1 MMGFDRR
8 MLRDV
13 GALAAA
19 IVVIGVSFGAAA
31 VAQGLP
37 AWAPIAMSL
46 LVYAGGAQ
54 FLAIGLLAVG
64 NPVAA
69 ILGGL
74 LINLRHLPIAATT
87 LLFALVATAVFA
99 DAGQLAPGVARPVG
113 VLVGG
118 VLAWR
123 RAPFVVVVVA
133 AAATAAV
140 LRLAG
145 LP

>member
-1 MMGFDRR
+1 MISYGT
-8 MLRDV
+8 
-13 GALAAA
+13 
-19 IVVIGVSFGAAA
+19 I
-31 VAQGLP
+31 
-37 AWAPIAMSL
+37 L
-46 LVYAGGAQ
+46 LV
-54 FLAIGLLAVG
+54 IV
-64 NPVAA
+64 
-69 ILGGL
+69 ILGGGTYAIRLTGVL
-74 LINLRHLPIAATT
+74 LRDRLTLPPRVDSLLPVAATT
-87 LLFALVATAVFA
+87 LLFALVATAVFT

-133 AAATAAV
+133 AAATAAL